1 MAPTGTVYRDDGI
14 TINGLDRRS
23 RSSSTACSPTSSSST
38 QTTGYVLS
46 ECADGCRR
54 DRPDDRR
61 RRDLHPAALPPGV
74 GGKLDLVGFPGG
86 GLVLVTSDG
95 SGYATRDGGAT
106 WRRLPAGGSAPVA
119 AVGAGQILRYDGPSA
134 LAVWSATA
142 GRVGTLAEFPA
153 LDDRPVG
160 GAGAVRRRRLVGGRH
175 GERRARG
182 RREPRR
188 RRVLGVRPL
197 GAVGA
202 TVESVR
208 VSTLGPDVYAV
219 VTGPGGA
226 LLGIFHST
234 DSGAAFARTWTGG
247 GAGPAAIAGD
257 VVPLLDGRLL
267 AVSPGVDDPEAGDW
281 WLSADDGRTF
291 AQAKDL
297 PVVGRIDRTV
307 AGYVAN
313 DFFRDCAAFTR
324 DGATWRK
331 LEVW

>member
-1 MAPTGTVYRDDGI
+1 MLADVEFVD
-14 TINGLDRRS
+14 
-23 RSSSTACSPTSSSST
+23 

-54 DRPDDRR
+54 IARTADGG
-61 RRDLHPAALPPGV
+61 ATFTQGALPPGV

-106 WRRLPAGGSAPVA
+106 WQRLPAGGSAPVA
-119 AVGAGQILRYDGPSA
+119 AVGAGQILRYDGPEP
-134 LAVWSATA
+134 LAVWSATE

-153 LDDRPVG
+153 LDAVRWVAPAPSGDGAWWVG
-160 GAGAVRRRRLVGGRH
+160 GTVGGEPAVAVSRDAGASWD
-175 GERRARG
+175 
-182 RREPRR
+182 
-188 RRVLGVRPL
+188 VRPL

-234 DSGAAFARTWTGG
+234 DSGAAFARTWAGG

-291 AQAKDL
+291 TQAKDL

-313 DFFRDCAAFTR
+313 DFFRDYAAFTR